1 MYRGARMYRLINMYR
16 GEYVSSMYR
25 DKYVSR
31 TRIANIS
38 YFKCIVIDR
47 CLRENKLGN
56 STLKN
61 KRLSFVNKT
70 ISAKINEL

>member
-1 MYRGARMYRLINMYR
+1 
-16 GEYVSSMYR
+16 MYR

-38 YFKCIVIDR
+38 YFKCIVIY
-47 CLRENKLGN
+47 CGLRENKLGN

>member
-1 MYRGARMYRLINMYR
+1 MYRLISMYR

-31 TRIANIS
+31 TTIAIS
-38 YFKCIVIDR
+38 YFKYIVIDC

-56 STLKN
+56 GTLKN

>member
-1 MYRGARMYRLINMYR
+1 MYRLISMYR

-25 DKYVSR
+25 DKYVSQ
-31 TRIANIS
+31 TTIADIS
-38 YFKCIVIDR
+38 YFKCFVIDC

-56 STLKN
+56 SALKN
-61 KRLSFVNKT
+61 KRLSFVKT

>member
-1 MYRGARMYRLINMYR
+1 MYRLINMYR

-38 YFKCIVIDR
+38 YFKCIVIYC

-70 ISAKINEL
+70 ISAKMNEL